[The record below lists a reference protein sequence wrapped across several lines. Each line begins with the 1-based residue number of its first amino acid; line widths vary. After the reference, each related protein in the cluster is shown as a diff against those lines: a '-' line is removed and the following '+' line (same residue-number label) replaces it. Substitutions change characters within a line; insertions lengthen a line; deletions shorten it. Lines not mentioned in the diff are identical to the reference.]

1 MEIVV
6 LGTGCPNCKTTYDRV
21 AKVIEGMENKPT
33 LRKEEDILEIV
44 KYNIM
49 SLPAVVVR
57 IVPILIILCILILIH
72 IVIIVVIHN
81 EKLLSCFLRRILPV
95 NCVQIVT
102 KFCKFCKSLLNGNA
116 IFL

>member
-49 SLPAVVVR
+49 SLPAVVVDGEVVIKG
-57 IVPILIILCILILIH
+57 IVPSEEEIRK
-72 IVIIVVIHN
+72 VM
-81 EKLLSCFLRRILPV
+81 
-95 NCVQIVT
+95 T
-102 KFCKFCKSLLNGNA
+102 K
-116 IFL
+116 